1 MNHKK
6 IGILVVIL
14 LFCGM
19 GIFYSCISFRQKGQE
34 NMAEEVLEK
43 ASDNPEELEEQEELE
58 KEAEKKL
65 LCVHVCGEVKQP
77 GMYQLE
83 SDSRVADAIEAAGG
97 FTKTAREA
105 SVNLARFLKDGEQL
119 YVCSMNEEAKD
130 DRVNINLASK
140 EELMQ
145 LPGIGES
152 KAEAILAYRNL
163 YGNFISIEDL
173 TKIEGIKDGVL
184 QKIKDKITI

>member
-1 MNHKK
+1 MKNKK
-6 IGILVVIL
+6 TGVIIVIL

-19 GIFYSCISFRQKGQE
+19 GIFYSCISFQQKSQE
-34 NMAEEVLEK
+34 GIAEERLEAQEK
-43 ASDNPEELEEQEELE
+43 PEVQIESEN
-58 KEAEKKL
+58 EAEKEL
-65 LCVHVCGEVKQP
+65 LCVHVCGEVERP
-77 GMYQLE
+77 GMYQLKP
-83 SDSRVADAIEAAGG
+83 DSRVIDAIDAAGG

-105 SVNLARFLKDGEQL
+105 SINLARFLTDGEQL
-119 YVCSMNEEAKD
+119 YIGSVEEEVKD
-130 DRVNINLASK
+130 DRININLASK

-152 KAEAILAYRNL
+152 KAEAILAYRSL
-163 YGNFISIEDL
+163 HGNFISIEDL